1 MEDGEIIYIT
11 FLYFNSVFIKHIR
24 RQADLAAPPILHT
37 QRQDRPADPAHASC
51 TGDDD
56 NDNDD
61 DNADDID
68 DDGDIDDNVQWHD
81 RRPLPVEQPRVAELG
96 DQLGQAVGHRQ
107 PWRHPPGPRE
117 GVAVD
122 DAVLPSQG
130 ADETWWLPR
139 PVHPQREV

>member
-1 MEDGEIIYIT
+1 MFLRLAEQYRSVVQDLVMSLQALASSLKKEGIT
-11 FLYFNSVFIKHIR
+11 ATCYV
-24 RQADLAAPPILHT
+24 
-37 QRQDRPADPAHASC
+37 C
-51 TGDDD
+51 
-56 NDNDD
+56 
-61 DNADDID
+61 
-68 DDGDIDDNVQWHD
+68 DDGDGRNGSGASFM
-81 RRPLPVEQPRVAELG
+81 AELG